1 VGWNEALTRL
11 PDNVKS
17 SPIVLKAPAATF
29 GWHAPGESVT
39 VAGVAA
45 KGPVSCP
52 RHRKNTQDAAMLTRI
67 FPTVIFRAVF
77 FQVAAILL
85 LGTLLSTAPLI
96 AQTAYPSRTIT
107 MVVAFN
113 AGGSTDLIARVLG
126 QHIGSIL
133 GQTVIIENKG
143 GADGAIGTA
152 GVTRATPDGYTIIL
166 STTSTHVINP
176 LLYKD
181 ISYNPSKDF
190 EPVSLVAQS
199 PNILVSSPKFD
210 AKSVSDVIARAKAA
224 PGKLN
229 VATGATMHLLNAAM
243 FKSMA
248 GLSWV
253 DVPYKGSG
261 PAINDLLS
269 GQMDLLF
276 DQLPSSLVQI
286 KGGSGLK
293 AVAVTSR
300 KRTPL
305 APDIPTI
312 AESGLPDFEAT
323 SWWAVFAPPK
333 TPPDIVAKLN
343 AAIKQAL
350 TDPKLL
356 ATFGD
361 MGLEASPSTP
371 EELAK
376 LLVDERAKWQKV
388 IADNNIAIN

>member
-1 VGWNEALTRL
+1 
-11 PDNVKS
+11 
-17 SPIVLKAPAATF
+17 
-29 GWHAPGESVT
+29 
-39 VAGVAA
+39 
-45 KGPVSCP
+45 
-52 RHRKNTQDAAMLTRI
+52 MLTRI
-67 FPTVIFRAVF
+67 LLTAIFRT
-77 FQVAAILL
+77 AAILV
-85 LGTLLSTAPLI
+85 LGAIFGTAPLI
-96 AQTAYPSRTIT
+96 AQTVYPSRTIT

-113 AGGSTDLIARVLG
+113 AGGSTDLIARVLA
-126 QHIGSIL
+126 QRMGSIL
-133 GQTVIIENKG
+133 GQTVLVENKG

-210 AKSVSDVIARAKAA
+210 AKSVADVIARAKAA

-276 DQLPSSLVQI
+276 DQMPSSLVQI

-293 AVAVTSR
+293 AVAVTSA
-300 KRTPL
+300 KRSPL

-312 AESGLPDFEAT
+312 AESGLPAFEAT

-333 TPPDIVAKLN
+333 TPPEIVAKLN

-356 ATFGD
+356 TTFGD
-361 MGLEASPSTP
+361 MGLEAWPSTP

-376 LLVDERAKWQKV
+376 LLVDEHAKWQKV

>member
-1 VGWNEALTRL
+1 MTR
-11 PDNVKS
+11 
-17 SPIVLKAPAATF
+17 
-29 GWHAPGESVT
+29 
-39 VAGVAA
+39 
-45 KGPVSCP
+45 
-52 RHRKNTQDAAMLTRI
+52 DAAMLTRI
-67 FPTVIFRAVF
+67 LQTAILQTAIFRA
-77 FQVAAILL
+77 AAILV
-85 LGTLLSTAPLI
+85 LGALFGTAPLI
-96 AQTAYPSRTIT
+96 AQTVYPSRTIT

-113 AGGSTDLIARVLG
+113 AGGSTDLIARVLA
-126 QHIGSIL
+126 QRMGSIL
-133 GQTVIIENKG
+133 GQTVMIENKG

-210 AKSVSDVIARAKAA
+210 AKSVADVIARAKAA

-276 DQLPSSLVQI
+276 DQMPSSLVQI

-293 AVAVTSR
+293 AVAVTSA
-300 KRTPL
+300 KRSPL

-343 AAIKQAL
+343 AAIRQAL

-361 MGLEASPSTP
+361 MGLEAWPSTP

>member
-1 VGWNEALTRL
+1 
-11 PDNVKS
+11 
-17 SPIVLKAPAATF
+17 
-29 GWHAPGESVT
+29 
-39 VAGVAA
+39 
-45 KGPVSCP
+45 
-52 RHRKNTQDAAMLTRI
+52 MLTRI
-67 FPTVIFRAVF
+67 FRTVIFQVTC

-85 LGTLLSTAPLI
+85 LGTLFSPAPLI

-113 AGGSTDLIARVLG
+113 AGGSTDLIARVLA
-126 QHIGSIL
+126 QHVGSIL
-133 GQTVIIENKG
+133 GQTVIVENKG

-210 AKSVSDVIARAKAA
+210 AKSVADVIARAKAA

-229 VATGATMHLLNAAM
+229 VATGATMHLFNAAM
-243 FKSMA
+243 FKTMA
-248 GLSWV
+248 GLTWV

-312 AESGLPDFEAT
+312 AESGLPGFEAT

-350 TDPKLL
+350 ADPKLL

>member
-1 VGWNEALTRL
+1 
-11 PDNVKS
+11 
-17 SPIVLKAPAATF
+17 
-29 GWHAPGESVT
+29 
-39 VAGVAA
+39 
-45 KGPVSCP
+45 
-52 RHRKNTQDAAMLTRI
+52 MLTRI
-67 FPTVIFRAVF
+67 FRTVIFQVTC

-85 LGTLLSTAPLI
+85 LGTLFSPAPLI

-113 AGGSTDLIARVLG
+113 AGGSTDLIARVLA
-126 QHIGSIL
+126 QHVGSIL
-133 GQTVIIENKG
+133 GQTVIVENKG

-210 AKSVSDVIARAKAA
+210 AKSVADVIARAKAA

-243 FKSMA
+243 FKTMA
-248 GLSWV
+248 GLTWV

>member
-1 VGWNEALTRL
+1 MTR
-11 PDNVKS
+11 
-17 SPIVLKAPAATF
+17 
-29 GWHAPGESVT
+29 
-39 VAGVAA
+39 
-45 KGPVSCP
+45 
-52 RHRKNTQDAAMLTRI
+52 DAAMLTRI
-67 FPTVIFRAVF
+67 LLTRILQAAIFRT
-77 FQVAAILL
+77 AAIVV
-85 LGTLLSTAPLI
+85 LGALFGTAPLI
-96 AQTAYPSRTIT
+96 AQTVYPSRTIT

-113 AGGSTDLIARVLG
+113 AGGSTDLIARVLA
-126 QHIGSIL
+126 QRMGSIL
-133 GQTVIIENKG
+133 GQTVMIENKG

-210 AKSVSDVIARAKAA
+210 AKSVADVIARAKAA

-276 DQLPSSLVQI
+276 DQMPSSLVQI

-293 AVAVTSR
+293 AVAVTSA
-300 KRTPL
+300 KRSPL

-343 AAIKQAL
+343 AAIRQAL

-361 MGLEASPSTP
+361 MGLEAWPSTP